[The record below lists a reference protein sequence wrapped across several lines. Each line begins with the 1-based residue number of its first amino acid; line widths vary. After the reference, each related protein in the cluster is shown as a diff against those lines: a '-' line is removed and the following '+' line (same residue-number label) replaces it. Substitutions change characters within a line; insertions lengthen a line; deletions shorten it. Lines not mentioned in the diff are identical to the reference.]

1 MIIRKPYAFL
11 IKHFKKIHLILL
23 VLSAFVYYKN
33 LQLSSFVTEFMSLGT
48 YDSYNEP
55 ITRFV
60 TGFAI
65 ISMLLISVGSIML
78 ILLLRHKKKPW
89 KLYVLPA
96 LEYIFMM
103 VVFFSAKNFFD
114 SYNGIID
121 QAGIRAVRDLLFISS
136 VLQYPAML
144 IFLIRAVGMDLKKF
158 NFKMDEEYLALNSED
173 REELEISID
182 FDKDS
187 LKRTIKKFIRNASY
201 VYTEH
206 KLIVNTI
213 IIVLSVAILY
223 TGYKFVFVTNKS
235 YRQGDSLTAN
245 SYTIT
250 IHDSYYSDKDYA
262 GRVISDKSAFV
273 VVNLTIKNNYQQREV
288 DLQKFHIM
296 NGVNDYITTAKTYEE
311 EFQDYGEAYESVEL
325 KKDESINM
333 IMIFKVSKELSK
345 KRFVLYYQ
353 EFNGDKPHLRKIK
366 LKLNDVSEIKKH
378 DTITLGKEMKFVLE
392 NEEETITLDDYE
404 LLDTTEYSYRICYSS
419 ECSTKTGKY
428 TAEKGY
434 KILKIPFSSNNF
446 EGKDMIDFSSKYG
459 TINYINNKNKRSV
472 LKIKNPFNKTYYGK
486 YLYIKIPTE
495 VSNSSSIEL
504 EYTIRNN
511 RYVYKLR

>member
-48 YDSYNEP
+48 FDSYIEP

-89 KLYVLPA
+89 KLYILPA

-103 VVFFSAKNFFD
+103 IVFFSTKSFFD

-121 QAGIRAVRDLLFISS
+121 QAGIRAIRDFLFISS

-223 TGYKFVFVTNKS
+223 TGYKFVFVT
-235 YRQGDSLTAN
+235 
-245 SYTIT
+245 I
-250 IHDSYYSDKDYA
+250 
-262 GRVISDKSAFV
+262 
-273 VVNLTIKNNYQQREV
+273 
-288 DLQKFHIM
+288 
-296 NGVNDYITTAKTYEE
+296 
-311 EFQDYGEAYESVEL
+311 
-325 KKDESINM
+325 
-333 IMIFKVSKELSK
+333 
-345 KRFVLYYQ
+345 
-353 EFNGDKPHLRKIK
+353 
-366 LKLNDVSEIKKH
+366 
-378 DTITLGKEMKFVLE
+378 
-392 NEEETITLDDYE
+392 
-404 LLDTTEYSYRICYSS
+404 
-419 ECSTKTGKY
+419 
-428 TAEKGY
+428 
-434 KILKIPFSSNNF
+434 
-446 EGKDMIDFSSKYG
+446 
-459 TINYINNKNKRSV
+459 
-472 LKIKNPFNKTYYGK
+472 
-486 YLYIKIPTE
+486 
-495 VSNSSSIEL
+495 
-504 EYTIRNN
+504 
-511 RYVYKLR
+511 

>member
-55 ITRFV
+55 ITQFV
-60 TGFAI
+60 TGFVI

-121 QAGIRAVRDLLFISS
+121 QAGIRAVRDFLFISS

-206 KLIVNTI
+206 KLIVSTI

-273 VVNLTIKNNYQQREV
+273 V
-288 DLQKFHIM
+288 
-296 NGVNDYITTAKTYEE
+296 
-311 EFQDYGEAYESVEL
+311 
-325 KKDESINM
+325 
-333 IMIFKVSKELSK
+333 
-345 KRFVLYYQ
+345 
-353 EFNGDKPHLRKIK
+353 
-366 LKLNDVSEIKKH
+366 
-378 DTITLGKEMKFVLE
+378 
-392 NEEETITLDDYE
+392 
-404 LLDTTEYSYRICYSS
+404 
-419 ECSTKTGKY
+419 
-428 TAEKGY
+428 
-434 KILKIPFSSNNF
+434 
-446 EGKDMIDFSSKYG
+446 
-459 TINYINNKNKRSV
+459 TINKEKLIYKNFI
-472 LKIKNPFNKTYYGK
+472 L
-486 YLYIKIPTE
+486 
-495 VSNSSSIEL
+495 
-504 EYTIRNN
+504 
-511 RYVYKLR
+511 